1 MSSRRPLLVLL
12 VVPLLWAGHAHADK
26 DKERDKGKG
35 SPSASAS
42 ASGAPAASG
51 PLPAIPKLQPI
62 TQAQPDPG
70 ALKELD
76 NLLERITSSDE
87 RARTNAMTAL
97 AEAAP
102 SSVPAIRARVQ
113 EIRGSIDREAA
124 PRALEDARKA
134 GRKKL
139 KAKSEGKKGEDEEGD
154 WLEFMLENARPKDTA
169 WRDVVKLLAMS
180 RMLTAVGT
188 TPAVRELVAYHS
200 FFGEMFRIDLQR
212 QVTRLK
218 DKAVPALIEARQHDA
233 KIVQRWANRML
244 DSLGK
249 AIPGEAVATNDT
261 QILADVLRAYGRTR
275 DVDAVRVILSFSNN
289 DRVQLR
295 EAAREAVGAI
305 GEPGMWQLREVYLGM
320 TGDKPPREWAWDRV
334 ARELFAL
341 YDRARLAEVHEMMQA
356 GLAAASAKKPQEAVE
371 AFDKVLARSP
381 LYDRRAEMVDAYR
394 ARARELESDK
404 PDEALA
410 MLRKA
415 LRLDPK
421 GPAAKPIEADIAYL
435 EGLVLIARGTP
446 DKFILQRAIELD
458 PGHDRARAALA
469 SLEDKAVERQSN
481 LRRYSAAAAIGAV
494 ALLGIALLARRRRT
508 PAPAPVPRPGLV
520 GAPATPPPAVE
531 PPHAAHVAGPTAEPA
546 AADAGSAAPRSA
558 AAVPDAAAASVPPA
572 EVRPP
577 DAFAP
582 PPAAAPAPGAAAP
595 RPSGAP
601 GSEQK

>member
-1 MSSRRPLLVLL
+1 MSFRRSFLVVLL
-12 VVPLLWAGHAHADK
+12 VPVLWARPAHADKDK

-35 SPSASAS
+35 RPSASAS
-42 ASGAPAASG
+42 ASAAPAASG
-51 PLPAIPKLQPI
+51 PLPVIPKLQPV
-62 TQAQPDPG
+62 TLPQPDPG

-76 NLLERITSSDE
+76 NVLERITSADE
-87 RARTNAMTAL
+87 RARANASSAL

-102 SSVPAIRARVQ
+102 SAVPAIHARVQ
-113 EIRGSIDREAA
+113 DIRGSIDREAA

-139 KAKSEGKKGEDEEGD
+139 KAKGEGKKGEDEDGD
-154 WLEFMLENARPKDTA
+154 WLEFMLDNARPKDTA

-180 RMLTAVGT
+180 RMLAAVGT
-188 TPAVRELVAYHS
+188 TPAVRELIAYHS
-200 FFGEMFRIDLQR
+200 FFGDMFRIDLQR

-320 TGDKPPREWAWDRV
+320 TGDKPPRDWAWDRV

-356 GLAAASAKKPQEAVE
+356 GLAAAAAKKPQEATD

-394 ARARELESDK
+394 ARAREMEADH

-421 GPAAKPIEADIAYL
+421 GPSARPLEADIAYL
-435 EGLVLIARGTP
+435 EGMVLIARGTP
-446 DKFILQRAIELD
+446 DKFILERALELD
-458 PGHDRARAALA
+458 PTHDRARAALA
-469 SLEDKAVERQSN
+469 SLEDKAIDRQSN
-481 LRRYSAAAAIGAV
+481 LRRYSAAATIGV
-494 ALLGIALLARRRRT
+494 IALLGIALLARRRRSSPS
-508 PAPAPVPRPGLV
+508 PAPPPPPPVAPPPSPPAGALQPADSAPAAAST
-520 GAPATPPPAVE
+520 APATPAPEVPAPE
-531 PPHAAHVAGPTAEPA
+531 AL
-546 AADAGSAAPRSA
+546 
-558 AAVPDAAAASVPPA
+558 
-572 EVRPP
+572 
-577 DAFAP
+577 
-582 PPAAAPAPGAAAP
+582 APAPDDPAP
-595 RPSGAP
+595 ARLDPEDPAR
-601 GSEQK
+601 